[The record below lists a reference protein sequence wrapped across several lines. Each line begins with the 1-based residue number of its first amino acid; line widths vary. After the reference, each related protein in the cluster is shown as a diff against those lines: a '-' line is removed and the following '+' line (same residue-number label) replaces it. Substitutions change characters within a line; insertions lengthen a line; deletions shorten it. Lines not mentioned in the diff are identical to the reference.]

1 MCRVATTHD
10 LADGFQLLET
20 DGWATLLAIMNDTGE
35 RPPKRRTPSDY
46 DEDGGLNER
55 LAKRVGGVRL
65 D

>member
-1 MCRVATTHD
+1 
-10 LADGFQLLET
+10 
-20 DGWATLLAIMNDTGE
+20 MNESGE

-46 DEDGGLNER
+46 DDDDDASGLNER